1 MKVSYSQYKT
11 ILFAAISAVLLLFV
25 FSIIHYLT
33 KNGYITSCI
42 ERENFEPATMIR
54 ERYDGSTTHTVN
66 LPLNT
71 TYSCQNFCGP
81 TARCSKTGQQCFAD
95 IDCPGCQPYTPPLP
109 PNSSSE
115 CVKGNDEGGRMIYNQ
130 NPQYSVLTTD
140 IGTRARIISENLFG
154 KPVQANFG
162 INTWQK
168 KAEEEQKLFDK
179 RYKPPQ
185 LKYMPDYPDRYSLTG
200 EFIEDGPPP
209 ANAYL

>member
-1 MKVSYSQYKT
+1 MKLSYSKYET
-11 ILFAAISAVLLLFV
+11 ILLAGISTALLIFV
-25 FSIIHYLT
+25 FSMIDYLT
-33 KNGYITSCI
+33 KNNYITSSF
-42 ERENFEPATMIR
+42 ERENFDVASPIR
-54 ERYDGSTTHTVN
+54 ETYDGSTTHTVN

-95 IDCPGCQPYTPPLP
+95 IDCPGCQPYSPPLP
-109 PNSSSE
+109 PSSSE
-115 CVKGNDEGGRMIYNQ
+115 CVEGNNEGGRMIYNQ

-140 IGTRARIISENLFG
+140 IGTRARIITDNLFG

-162 INTWQK
+162 INTWK
-168 KAEEEQKLFDK
+168 KKSEEEQKMFDK

-185 LKYMPDYPDRYSLTG
+185 SKYMPDYPDRYSLTG

>member
-1 MKVSYSQYKT
+1 MKLSYTQYKT
-11 ILFAAISAVLLLFV
+11 ILLAIISIALLIFV
-25 FSIIHYLT
+25 FSMIHYLT
-33 KNGYITSCI
+33 KNGYIRSSFDS
-42 ERENFEPATMIR
+42 ENFEPMKQIR
-54 ERYDGSTTHTVN
+54 ERYDGSTTHTVD
-66 LPLNT
+66 LPINT

-95 IDCPGCQPYTPPLP
+95 IDCPGCQPYSPPLP
-109 PNSSSE
+109 LSNSE
-115 CVKGNDEGGRMIYNQ
+115 CVMGNDSGGRLIYNQ

-168 KAEEEQKLFDK
+168 KSEEEQKLFDK

-185 LKYMPDYPDRYSLTG
+185 LKLMPNYNKRYSLTG
-200 EFIEDGPPP
+200 DFMEDGPPP